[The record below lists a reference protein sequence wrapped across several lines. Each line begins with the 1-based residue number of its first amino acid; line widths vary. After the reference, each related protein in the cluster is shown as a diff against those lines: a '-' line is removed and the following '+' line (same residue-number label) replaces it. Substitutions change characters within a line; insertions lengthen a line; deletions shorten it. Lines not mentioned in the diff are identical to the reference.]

1 MALAA
6 CVSVNFSHT
15 ILFLSICC
23 FRLVGGTFFFVVF
36 IFFYLAPSSFI
47 FLLLEIIESMQI
59 QFCLHT
65 VYTLALISPVTLTA
79 SIKPQECGKVEVCS
93 SFTLHVPHAPIDAA
107 E

>member
-1 MALAA
+1 
-6 CVSVNFSHT
+6 
-15 ILFLSICC
+15 
-23 FRLVGGTFFFVVF
+23 
-36 IFFYLAPSSFI
+36 
-47 FLLLEIIESMQI
+47 MQI

-79 SIKPQECGKVEVCS
+79 SIKPQECEKVEVFS